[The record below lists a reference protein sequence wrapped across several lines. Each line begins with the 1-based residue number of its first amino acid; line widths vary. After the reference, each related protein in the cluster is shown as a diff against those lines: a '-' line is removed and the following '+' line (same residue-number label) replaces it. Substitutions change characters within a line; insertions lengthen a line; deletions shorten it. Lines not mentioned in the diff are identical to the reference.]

1 MTKRVSVCECA
12 GSGIVMETGSPKTVA
27 ASSKLTPC
35 LARFVPAVCLDVKIL
50 AETYCLW
57 PSAAYYLHSIFDES
71 K

>member
-1 MTKRVSVCECA
+1 MAALANQIRMRKKSGRRTAISKSKCEA
-12 GSGIVMETGSPKTVA
+12 EIISAVRSGG
-27 ASSKLTPC
+27 
-35 LARFVPAVCLDVKIL
+35 DVKIL

>member
-1 MTKRVSVCECA
+1 MRIFQQPVQE
-12 GSGIVMETGSPKTVA
+12 I
-27 ASSKLTPC
+27 
-35 LARFVPAVCLDVKIL
+35 VPAVCLDVKIL